1 MNSVPFII
9 NIVREALF
17 PIHHETNRQ
26 GMAQERHKTQNH
38 ETTKSQT
45 PPVHHLTG
53 INTKV
58 MEELDPVQL
67 RLEYYQMTA
76 MQHDAIQDSW
86 SNASEFKTLTV
97 RAQTS
102 ICFSN

>member
-1 MNSVPFII
+1 
-9 NIVREALF
+9 
-17 PIHHETNRQ
+17 
-26 GMAQERHKTQNH
+26 
-38 ETTKSQT
+38 
-45 PPVHHLTG
+45 
-53 INTKV
+53 

-86 SNASEFKTLTV
+86 SNAFELKTLT
-97 RAQTS
+97 ANATQTS